1 MKIAVDTMGTD
12 NRPAPDVAGAVM
24 AAREYGVSIVLV
36 GDESLVVE
44 EMAKHNIAGLD
55 IEVLHASEDIKMTDK
70 PAESAKEKSDS
81 SIHKGLSLI
90 KNGSVDAFV
99 SMGNTGAVL
108 AVALLHSIGRIRGIK
123 RPALTA
129 IVPTLKEPMI
139 LADIGANTDCKPEY
153 LVQFAQM
160 ADIYARR
167 ALGYE
172 NPRVALLSN
181 GEEEGKGNQLVKE
194 TTLLLKEVENLNFTG
209 NAEPKIL
216 LRGEVADIVIHD
228 GFAGNVMIK
237 AYEGALRAM
246 KDLIKEEIS
255 SGPLTAIGGL
265 LAKPAFTRV
274 GERLSEETI
283 GGAPLLGV
291 AGVVI
296 IGHGSSSALAIRN
309 AILRAKE
316 AVDGKVVEAI
326 TEGVS

>member
-1 MKIAVDTMGTD
+1 MKIAVDAMGTD

-24 AAREYGVSIVLV
+24 AARDYGVSIALV
-36 GDESLVVE
+36 GDETLVSAE
-44 EMAKHNIAGLD
+44 LARHNTAGLD
-55 IEVLHASEDIKMTDK
+55 IDLVHASEDIKMTDK
-70 PAESAKEKSDS
+70 PAESAKEKSGS
-81 SIHKGLSLI
+81 SIHVGLNLVKS
-90 KNGSVDAFV
+90 GSADAFV

-167 ALGYE
+167 ALGYD
-172 NPRVALLSN
+172 NPRVTLLSN
-181 GEEEGKGNQLVKE
+181 GEEKGKGNQLVKE
-194 TTLLLKEVENLNFTG
+194 TTLLLKEVAGLNFVG
-209 NAEPKIL
+209 NAEPKVL
-216 LRGEVADIVIHD
+216 LRGEIADIVIHD

-246 KDLIKEEIS
+246 KDMLKEEIA
-255 SGPLTAIGGL
+255 SGPVTALGGL
-265 LAKPAFTRV
+265 LARPAFNRV

-316 AVDGKVVEAI
+316 AIDGKVVEAI
-326 TEGVS
+326 KDGVS